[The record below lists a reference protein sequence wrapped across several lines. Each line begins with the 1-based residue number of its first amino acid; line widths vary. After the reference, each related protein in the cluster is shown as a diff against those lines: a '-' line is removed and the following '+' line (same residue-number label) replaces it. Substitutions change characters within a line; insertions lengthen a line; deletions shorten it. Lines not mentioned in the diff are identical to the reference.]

1 MEDGIERSVSMLLE
15 TMDKIK
21 SSNND
26 KKKPPISKGV
36 TKSVKRQEKYI
47 SITYFHENNFSFY
60 VNVRQEYSGDYGRW
74 FR

>member
-26 KKKPPISKGV
+26 KKKPPSPREMPKVSNDKKNI
-36 TKSVKRQEKYI
+36 
-47 SITYFHENNFSFY
+47 
-60 VNVRQEYSGDYGRW
+60 
-74 FR
+74 